1 MKSARVLT
9 FSSLILALT
18 TAPVVATADD
28 DACERVDGRITS
40 RLLGEGETFS
50 NGEPC
55 LSPLLLCTEGRFTG
69 DLKGRFRF
77 TAQTLT
83 PYAALDGDSPD
94 DVAATTGTIEL
105 ETRFCRGTLV
115 LDDTSA
121 FSLNLDGSVA
131 SIETVNGAS
140 DGGCTGASGR
150 LRVTGIFMEG
160 CVDCSYEGE
169 ICLAG
174 GGGDRDKDDDRD

>member
-1 MKSARVLT
+1 MQSTRSLVIGLAFGIPLAVAAGSAH
-9 FSSLILALT
+9 AE
-18 TAPVVATADD
+18 
-28 DACERVDGRITS
+28 CEPVDGNIVSQVVT
-40 RLLGEGETFS
+40 EFS
-50 NGEPC
+50 NGDPC
-55 LSPLLLCTEGRFTG
+55 PSPLAICTEGRFTG

-77 TAQTLT
+77 TAQTLLS
-83 PYAALDGDSPD
+83 YAELDPLSPA

-105 ETRFCRGTLV
+105 RTRFCHGTLV

-121 FSLNLDGSVA
+121 FSLNVDGSVA
-131 SIETVNGAS
+131 SIETVNAAS

-150 LRVTGIFMEG
+150 LRINGTFMEG

-174 GGGDRDKDDDRD
+174 GGGDHDKDDDRDD